1 MSQTATCL
9 TFAVQRDQAAPQ
21 RFHGVAYSGGVI
33 PQYGSFGDACIDL
46 SSITLPE
53 GELFALVDHD
63 TTRRAGKFRASLSD
77 NTVRIEGELF
87 KSTEAGRE
95 VAELMAEGAPWQM
108 SVGIQA
114 SINKASKANA
124 IQLNGQTLAVDTVFS
139 NATLREVSFVPV
151 GADPNTTVSA
161 FSRNLA
167 GAVSSPEIPQP
178 KENDMN
184 AEDLQKQINDLS
196 AKLEAET
203 AARHDAETKLAE
215 VQLAARTSAIAQ
227 LSADI
232 SRELSA
238 DETKVLQSL
247 DEGAF
252 ATMSATLKSFK
263 PAVSA
268 GNAHLFSEQ
277 ATDGK
282 AENQKE
288 VELIKA
294 RAILMNQVS
303 GKAA

>member
-21 RFHGVAYSGGVI
+21 RFKGIAYSGGVI
-33 PQYGSFGDACIDL
+33 PHYGSFGDACIDL
-46 SSITLPE
+46 SSVKLPD

-63 TTRRAGKFRASLSD
+63 HTRRAGKFRATMQG
-77 NTVRIEGELF
+77 NTIAVDGEFF
-87 KSTEAGRE
+87 KSTTDGRE
-95 VAELMAEGAPWQM
+95 VAALMAEGAPWQM

-114 SINKASKANA
+114 DIKRTDKASA

-167 GAVSSPEIPQP
+167 GAVSNPEIPQP
-178 KENDMN
+178 KGNDMN

-203 AARHDAETKLAE
+203 AARHAAETKLAE

-227 LSADI
+227 LSADMA
-232 SRELSA
+232 RELSA
-238 DETKVLQSL
+238 DETKVLQAL
-247 DEGAF
+247 DEAAF

-263 PAVSA
+263 PATQQH
-268 GNAHLFSEQ
+268 AHLFSDQ

-282 AENQKE
+282 TVDSKEAE
-288 VELIKA
+288 LLKA
-294 RAILMNQVS
+294 RAVLMNQVS